1 MSSALPTPGCIICPV
16 VDGDVMNAPDAG
28 QVYPPVC
35 SVLAIRW

>member
-1 MSSALPTPGCIICPV
+1 MSSVFPTPGYVICSV

-35 SVLAIRW
+35 PVLVIS